1 MKKTNIEQRYHLLL
15 VLIGLSFL
23 SRIYVSYL
31 FGDKEFDGQG
41 EWGILVESLIYFN
54 TYSLY
59 HFDNLLAPSVYMP
72 PLYPF
77 LLYLINIISLNKV
90 DFINL
95 IIFLQSIIS
104 TLSVYIFYKINLN
117 FFSSKLSLFNSL
129 IFSLFPL
136 NVYMSGQISSITLQV
151 FLSLLF
157 LNLLFL
163 IINQQTKKNI
173 ILFSII
179 SGLLIL
185 TRGEFILVFI
195 FLLVMLSKKIKFLN
209 LMQIILIVSLVVS
222 PYMIRNYF
230 HFNSVILVKSLGFN
244 LWKGNNELSLVEGY
258 EEYNNIKFKKLKSNI
273 LNLEETKNYEINRD
287 KLFMN
292 EAKNYLIND
301 PVRYVNLFFKKLLA
315 FYFVD
320 LQSSY
325 PKYYSFFNFVPTLL
339 ISLLSFPGLF
349 LFYKKKNTKNKYL
362 LLYLTL
368 NLIVFS
374 IFFILPRYKLIILP
388 IQIILIGCLIKYMLN
403 KFNIKYL

>member
-1 MKKTNIEQRYHLLL
+1 
-15 VLIGLSFL
+15 
-23 SRIYVSYL
+23 
-31 FGDKEFDGQG
+31 
-41 EWGILVESLIYFN
+41 
-54 TYSLY
+54 
-59 HFDNLLAPSVYMP
+59 MP

-90 DFINL
+90 DFISL
-95 IIFLQSIIS
+95 IIFLQAIIS

-157 LNLLFL
+157 LNFLLL
-163 IINQQTKKNI
+163 IINKQTKKNI

-185 TRGEFILVFI
+185 TRGEFVLVFI
-195 FLLVMLSKKIKFLN
+195 FLLGMLSKKIKYLN
-209 LMQIILIVSLVVS
+209 LIKVILIVSLVVS
-222 PYMIRNYF
+222 PYMIRNYV

-258 EEYNNIKFKKLKSNI
+258 EEYDNIKFKKLKSNI
-273 LNLEETKNYEINRD
+273 LNLEETKSYEINRD

-292 EAKNYLIND
+292 EAKNYLIDD

-320 LQSSY
+320 LQSNY
-325 PKYYSFFNFVPTLL
+325 PKYYSFYNFVPTLL
-339 ISLLSFPGLF
+339 ISLVSFPGLF
-349 LFYKKKNTKNKYL
+349 IFYKKKNIKNNYL
-362 LLYLTL
+362 LLYLIL
-368 NLIVFS
+368 NLIIFS

-388 IQIILIGCLIKYMLN
+388 IQIILIGCLIKYMLD